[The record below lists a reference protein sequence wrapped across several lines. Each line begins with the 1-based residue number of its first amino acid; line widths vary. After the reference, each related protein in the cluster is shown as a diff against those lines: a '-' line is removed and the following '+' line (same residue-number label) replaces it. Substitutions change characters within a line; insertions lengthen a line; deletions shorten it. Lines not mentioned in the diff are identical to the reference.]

1 MNEIDIRFLNSGAN
15 KILAMMELIPSSEEQ
30 FHLVINFIRTLHEDY
45 ANVLIMHLATQQLRQ
60 EFIEAIKAK
69 KCIPIILGSSLH
81 TTDILYFLNS
91 PQKIE
96 DVNEDTKTKFASS
109 GTQWTIPR

>member
-1 MNEIDIRFLNSGAN
+1 MHEIEGRFLNSSAN

-45 ANVLIMHLATQQLRQ
+45 ANALIVHLATQQLRQ
-60 EFIEAIKAK
+60 EFVEAIRTK
-69 KCIPIILGSSLH
+69 KYIPIILGSPLH
-81 TTDILYFLNS
+81 AIDILYFLNP

-96 DVNEDTKTKFASS
+96 DVNEITKPKFTCG
-109 GTQWTIPR
+109 GT